1 MSFPANP
8 SNGQAAIVN
17 KITYQYSSATNT
29 WTKLTSL
36 PTYLANLT
44 ANSSITIGNLT
55 MNGNL
60 TNITAAGNL
69 YIGGTGVF
77 GTALNYVP
85 ANAPVQVGFNINNY
99 SQFSIQNA
107 NTGNNASTDIAAI
120 ANNGSDNDTYVDM
133 GIVGSG
139 YSQASYN
146 LYNPNDGYL
155 IVSGNTI
162 TRGGN
167 LILNTYQANDIIFA
181 TGGTQKNNEVMRVT
195 SANVVNIKSTNT
207 STSTTTGALIVA
219 GGAGIAGNLN
229 VGGNLTTTGNTV
241 HTGNL
246 TVSGAGNK
254 LYFADGSSQSTAAT
268 AGLAGVFGQ
277 AFTTTGSGQTFTIP
291 SGVTA
296 IKATVIGGGGAGGS
310 QGGNYGSAGG
320 GGAGGLAIS
329 YLTGLTPGNTLSVT
343 VGAAASTS
351 SVASGTQ
358 SISTIT
364 ATGGGSGGVG
374 TGNGGGS
381 GGAGGAASGG
391 TINCTGGAG
400 VSAAGS
406 TGIIFV
412 SGSGANSIFGGGGTS
427 SANNGTNGGA
437 AGAFGAGG
445 GGGNGYGASGGAGYQ
460 GVVIFEW

>member
-44 ANSSITIGNLT
+44 ANNSITIGNLT
-55 MNGNL
+55 MNGTL

-107 NTGNNASTDIAAI
+107 NAGNNASTDIAAI

-207 STSTTTGALIVA
+207 STSTTTGALTVA
-219 GGAGIAGNLN
+219 GGAGITGNLY
-229 VGGNLTTTGNTV
+229 VGGNVAT
-241 HTGNL
+241 TGNL
-246 TVSGAGNK
+246 TVSGASNK
-254 LYFADGSSQSTAAT
+254 LYFADGTSQSTAAT
-268 AGLAGVFGQ
+268 GGLTGVFAQ

-291 SGVTA
+291 AGVTA
-296 IKATVIGGGGAGGS
+296 LKVTAVGGGGSGAGGGGGAGG
-310 QGGNYGSAGG
+310 A
-320 GGAGGLAIS
+320 AIA
-329 YLTGLTPGNTLSVT
+329 YLTSLTPGNTLTVT
-343 VGAAASTS
+343 VGTAGGTS

-364 ATGGGSGGVG
+364 ATGGSSTSNFNGASGGSGSGGSLNFG
-374 TGNGGGS
+374 GGGGGGS
-381 GGAGGAASGG
+381 TSIFGGGGG
-391 TINCTGGAG
+391 
-400 VSAAGS
+400 
-406 TGIIFV
+406 
-412 SGSGANSIFGGGGTS
+412 NSIFGGGGYGRGS
-427 SANNGTNGGA
+427 GGTASGGNA
-437 AGAFGAGG
+437 TAYGG
-445 GGGNGYGASGGAGYQ
+445 GGGGGTNTCGLPTGGSGYQ
-460 GVVIFEW
+460 GVVIFDW